1 MLYGYNISVQIQVK
15 DVIFQE
21 LQAVVD
27 IVAVQDDIS
36 LAEQHEVPLTSLY
49 PTKKQENK
57 MLDIYGTANC
67 LDQLR

>member
-1 MLYGYNISVQIQVK
+1 VK
-15 DVIFQE
+15 DVTFQE

-36 LAEQHEVPLTSLY
+36 LAERHKVPLTSLY

-57 MLDIYGTANC
+57 MLDIDGTANC

>member
-1 MLYGYNISVQIQVK
+1 
-15 DVIFQE
+15 VIFQD

-36 LAEQHEVPLTSLY
+36 LQEQHEVPLTSLY
-49 PTKKQENK
+49 PTKQQENEV
-57 MLDIYGTANC
+57 LDINGTANC

>member
-1 MLYGYNISVQIQVK
+1 M
-15 DVIFQE
+15 IFQD

-36 LAEQHEVPLTSLY
+36 LQEQHEVPLTSLY
-49 PTKKQENK
+49 PTKQQENEV
-57 MLDIYGTANC
+57 LDINGTANC

>member
-1 MLYGYNISVQIQVK
+1 MK

-27 IVAVQDDIS
+27 ILAVQDDIS

-49 PTKKQENK
+49 PTKIQENK
-57 MLDIYGTANC
+57 ILDIYGTANC

>member
-1 MLYGYNISVQIQVK
+1 MLYGYNISVHFQVK
-15 DVIFQE
+15 GVIFQE

-27 IVAVQDDIS
+27 ILAVQDDIS

-49 PTKKQENK
+49 PTKIQENK

>member
-1 MLYGYNISVQIQVK
+1 
-15 DVIFQE
+15 VIFQE

-36 LAEQHEVPLTSLY
+36 LPEQHKVSLTSLY
-49 PTKKQENK
+49 PTKQQENEV
-57 MLDIYGTANC
+57 LDVNCIADC